1 MSLDQLSLLL
11 GLFKGKPIAI
21 VSVSHGLSG
30 GLHPQYELRKILIYG
45 KVMLWVLLKLPSLL
59 TTLQYI

>member
-30 GLHPQYELRKILIYG
+30 GLHPQYELRKILIYERSH
-45 KVMLWVLLKLPSLL
+45 VMGLPEVA
-59 TTLQYI
+59 IA